1 MFMCAGRSPRG
12 ARLEKVRQSPQWNG
26 RKFQN
31 PHFTAIVT
39 NGRGHWLDTMNLCQG
54 TDKHKK
60 PKSDVPSAK
69 TSLKGLSQTDDVVV
83 WLGHSSLFIQV
94 EGKRFLFDPV
104 LTNKLPVKPFMRPFP
119 GADVYS
125 PKDIPQVDYL
135 IITHDHWDHL
145 DYHTVKALEDSVGAV
160 YCSLGIGES
169 FAYWGYP
176 EEKIHDMDWNDSVV
190 LDNDIVLY
198 CLPARHFSRRF
209 LDAGKTLW
217 ASYLIETPNRKVFV
231 SGDGGYDTHFK
242 AIAERFPAI
251 DLAIMENG
259 QYDKHWE
266 YLHTLPSELPQAID
280 DLGARKVITY
290 HNSKFALASHPWT
303 EPMEL
308 IYRHSRG
315 KPWILL
321 TPRIGERVFLD
332 KQQGFLPWW
341 R

>member
-1 MFMCAGRSPRG
+1 MIMCAGRSPRG

-31 PHFTAIVT
+31 PHFTTIVT

-54 TDKHKK
+54 NDKHKR

-69 TSLKGLSQTDDVVV
+69 TSLKGLSRTDDVVV
-83 WLGHSSLFIQV
+83 WLGHSSLFIQIA
-94 EGKRFLFDPV
+94 GKRFLFDPV
-104 LTNKLPVKPFMRPFP
+104 LTNKLPVKPFMRSFP
-119 GADVYS
+119 GSDVYS
-125 PKDIPQVDYL
+125 PHDIPQVDYL
-135 IITHDHWDHL
+135 IITHNHWDHL

-242 AIAERFPAI
+242 AIGERFPDI

-266 YLHTLPSELPQAID
+266 FLHTLPSELPQAID

-315 KPWILL
+315 KSWTLL